1 MISFGTKYW
10 YIILPLIILAALAV
24 VLTLYYRNRE
34 NEEIGSSR
42 LKLLM
47 FLRFLSFFLTGVLL
61 LSPFIR
67 SQKKIIRPPL
77 IVTAWDNSAS
87 VISAGDSLE
96 LTDRINNLKETV
108 TRQLQKEYKTI
119 SYSFGQ
125 ETEILKT
132 LNFTGKKSDYS
143 NLISTILNN
152 HYNENIGALILAGD
166 GLYNKGLNPLNMLHD
181 VNFPFYTIGLGDTT
195 EVIDALIQNV
205 RVNRT
210 AFSGN
215 SFPVEINTK
224 FRKLKGRPLKL
235 SIKQGGDI
243 LAEKVITPPDNDF
256 FRSDEFILDAGA
268 AGLKHFTAN
277 IEILKNER
285 NIKNNRS
292 EFVVNV
298 LKNKQKIL
306 IISDGPHPDIGA
318 VKNTLE
324 QQQSF
329 EVSVFTE
336 EPYPSNI
343 HEFNLIIMNQLPT
356 PAKSMANLIT
366 ESKNLRV
373 PVLFIIGNKTF
384 LPQMNTIAEGIDINP
399 LAGSREE
406 AQAVVNSS
414 FATFNLSED
423 LKSLIP
429 GLPPLQVPF
438 ANYRIDPR
446 FDILLYQKLN
456 NIETQKPLLATG
468 IMKGKKTGIIFG
480 EGIWKWRIYNYYLN
494 RSHKEF
500 NELITQLVQF
510 LALRENEDN
519 FMIDYKS
526 VYDEIED
533 VIMTAEVYNE
543 AFEKISNA
551 EITILIK
558 NEKSEEFNFTFDVS
572 EEEYLLN
579 AGNLPV
585 GNYIFNAEVTA
596 GQETFSEEGRFTI
609 TAVNIENIITRANHR
624 ILYQLAVRSGGDFL
638 FPEQAEE
645 IDKRL
650 ADSKSL
656 QSVTYLQSMIDELLN
671 IRWLFFVLSTLL
683 GVEWFLRKYWGLY

>member
-1 MISFGTKYW
+1 M
-10 YIILPLIILAALAV
+10 PLIILAALAV

-47 FLRFLSFFLTGVLL
+47 VLRFLSFFLTGVLL

>member
-1 MISFGTKYW
+1 M
-10 YIILPLIILAALAV
+10 PLIILAALAV

>member
-1 MISFGTKYW
+1 LISFGTKYW

>member
-1 MISFGTKYW
+1 
-10 YIILPLIILAALAV
+10 LPLIILAALAV

-47 FLRFLSFFLTGVLL
+47 VLRFLSFFLTGVLL